1 MANVEFREPIMFA
14 EDTNLSCKSKTVKT
28 LFLKANIELEKISK
42 WFQADKLS
50 LNEDKTR
57 FTLFHK
63 LQDRGNLPLQLPD
76 LKINDYKNER
86 SYSIKFL
93 GVMVDEHL
101 KDTLMDI

>member
-1 MANVEFREPIMFA
+1 MFA
-14 EDTNLSCKSKTVKT
+14 ADTNLLFKSKTVKI

-42 WFQADKLS
+42 QFQADKLS

-63 LQDRGNLPLQLPD
+63 LQDRGNLPVQLPD
-76 LKINDYKNER
+76 LKINDYKIER
-86 SYSIKFL
+86 QYSIKFL

-101 KDTLMDI
+101 KGTLMEI